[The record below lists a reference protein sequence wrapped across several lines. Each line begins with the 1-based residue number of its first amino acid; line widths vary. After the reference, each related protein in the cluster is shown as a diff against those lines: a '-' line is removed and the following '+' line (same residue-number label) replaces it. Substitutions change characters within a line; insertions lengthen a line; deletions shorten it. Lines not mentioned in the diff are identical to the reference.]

1 MSPARSSST
10 SSSERGTLRK
20 FYLGLIAPLLVCAL
34 YFGFATLLL
43 LRSGEYLPLDTI
55 IEKQQK
61 TGGIYGSAVLM
72 RGFYYKQRLYDL
84 RKPDIITL
92 GSSRVLGF
100 RQQDFAKP
108 FVNMGSLSD
117 LEEVVEVAETSFKTH
132 VPKLVILGV
141 DFWWFHPQAENRAI
155 NRSPADSGISANDL
169 FQPLSWLAT
178 GRVTPSQVMTI
189 IGGTSPDI
197 GISGITQQ
205 DGFDAAGAHYYT
217 STVTGARPPE
227 DFQFRFNLAK
237 VQKGE
242 KKYAH
247 GEIVSEAQFKKFL
260 GLLDLLKEKKIHVVM
275 FMPPI
280 AERVYREMEKTKG
293 YKYVADLRKR
303 LAGIAAE
310 RGIPFFD
317 YHAGGPQGTQECEFV
332 DTHHGGNVVYQRML
346 LDMAVRDA
354 ELRGRLNLAAIGWNI
369 EHFGGQ
375 SSLRDDEVD
384 FLGLNCLKPSVR
396 KRL

>member
-10 SSSERGTLRK
+10 SSSERKSLRK
-20 FYLGLIAPLLVCAL
+20 FYIGLIVPLLVCAL
-34 YFGFATLLL
+34 YLGFATALL

-84 RKPDIITL
+84 RKPEIITL

-100 RQQDFAKP
+100 RQQDFARP

-117 LEEVVEVAETSFKTH
+117 LEEVIEVAEASFKTH
-132 VPKLVILGV
+132 VPKMVILGV

-169 FQPLSWLAT
+169 YQPLNWLGT
-178 GRVTPSQVMTI
+178 GRVTAAQAWHI
-189 IGGTSPDI
+189 LGGTSPDI
-197 GISGITQQ
+197 GIAGITQQ
-205 DGFDAAGAHYYT
+205 DGFDTAGAHYYT
-217 STVTGARPPE
+217 STVTGSRPPE
-227 DFQFRFNLAK
+227 DFQFALNMAK
-237 VQKGE
+237 VKNGE
-242 KKYAH
+242 RKYAH
-247 GEIVSEAQFKKFL
+247 GDIVSEMQFKKL
-260 GLLDLLKEKKIHVVM
+260 IGLLDLLNEKKIHLVM
-275 FMPPI
+275 FVPPI
-280 AERVYREMEKTKG
+280 AERVYREMEKTHG
-293 YKYVADLRKR
+293 YKYVAELRQR
-303 LAGIAAE
+303 LAKVAAE
-310 RGIPFFD
+310 RHIPFFD
-317 YHAGGPQGTQECEFV
+317 YHAGGPAGTQECEFV
-332 DTHHGGNVVYQRML
+332 DTHHGGTVVYQRML
-346 LDMAVRDA
+346 LDMAVHDA

-384 FLGLNCLKPSVR
+384 FLGLNCTKPSVR

>member
-10 SSSERGTLRK
+10 SSSERRNLRK
-20 FYLGLIAPLLVCAL
+20 FYIGLIVPLLVCAL

-55 IEKQQK
+55 IEKQEK

-72 RGFYYKQRLYDL
+72 RGFYFKQRLYDL

-100 RQQDFAKP
+100 RQEDFSKP

-117 LEEVVEVAETSFKTH
+117 LEEVIEVAQTSLKTH
-132 VPKLVILGV
+132 LPELVILGV

-169 FQPLSWLAT
+169 FQPLNWLAT
-178 GRVTPSQVMTI
+178 GRVTLPQAATI
-189 IGGTSPDI
+189 LGGNSPDI
-197 GISGITQQ
+197 GIAGITQQ

-217 STVTGARPPE
+217 STVTGSRPPE
-227 DFQFRFNLAK
+227 DFQFAVNTAK
-237 VQKGE
+237 VKKGE

-247 GEIVSEAQFKKFL
+247 GDIVSEAQYKKFL
-260 GLLDLLKEKKIHVVM
+260 GLLDLLQEKKIHVVM

-280 AERVYREMEKTKG
+280 AERVYREMEKTHG
-293 YKYVADLRKR
+293 YQYVAELRKR
-303 LAGIAAE
+303 LAALAAS
-310 RGIPFFD
+310 RNIPFFD
-317 YHAGGPQGTQECEFV
+317 YHAGGPAGTQECEFI
-332 DTHHGGNVVYQRML
+332 DTHHGGTVVYQRML
-346 LDMAVRDA
+346 LDMAVHDA
-354 ELRGRLNLAAIGWNI
+354 ELRGRLNLARIGWNI

-384 FLGLNCLKPSVR
+384 FLGLNCTKPSVR

>member
-1 MSPARSSST
+1 MSPVRSSST
-10 SSSERGTLRK
+10 SSSEHKNLRR

-34 YFGFATLLL
+34 YAAFATALL
-43 LRSGEYLPLDTI
+43 LRSGEYLPLDAI
-55 IEKQQK
+55 IEKQEK

-84 RKPDIITL
+84 RKPEIVTL

-108 FVNMGSLSD
+108 FVNMGGLSD
-117 LEEVVEVAETSFKTH
+117 LEEVIEITESSFKTH
-132 VPKLVILGV
+132 APKMVILGI

-169 FQPLSWLAT
+169 FQPLNWLAT
-178 GRVTPSQVMTI
+178 GRVTWSQAWNI
-189 IGGTSPDI
+189 LRGTSPDI
-197 GISGITQQ
+197 GIAGVTQQ

-217 STVTGARPPE
+217 STVTGSRQPE
-227 DFQFRFNLAK
+227 DFQFALNMAK
-237 VQKGE
+237 VKKGE

-247 GEIVSEAQFKKFL
+247 GDTLSELQFKKL
-260 GLLDLLKEKKIHVVM
+260 GELLDLLQEKKIHVVM
-275 FMPPI
+275 FVPPI
-280 AERVYREMEKTKG
+280 AERVYREMEKTHG
-293 YKYVADLRKR
+293 YKYVTELRAR
-303 LAGIAAE
+303 LATLAAA
-310 RGIPFFD
+310 RHIPFFD
-317 YHAGGPQGTQECEFV
+317 YHGGGPAGTQECEFV
-332 DTHHGGNVVYQRML
+332 DTHHGGTVVYQRML
-346 LDMAVRDA
+346 LDMAVHDA

-384 FLGLNCLKPSVR
+384 FLGLNCTKPSVR